1 MAEQSFANHSK
12 YVPGFHFVTL
22 GILGIN
28 LLWAV
33 FRLFV
38 GLPGVPVYDRVL
50 NVAVAAALGLLGWYL
65 RTFPLRAQD
74 RVIRLE
80 ETLRLER
87 LLPADLKPRI
97 ADLRPGQLIALR
109 FASDAE
115 LPELTREVLD
125 GKVGG
130 STEIKQRIQSWR
142 PDYLRM

>member
-12 YVPGFHFVTL
+12 YVPGFHFLTF

-28 LLWAV
+28 LIWSI

-38 GLPGVPVYDRVL
+38 GLQGVPIYDRVL

-80 ETLRLER
+80 EILRLER

-97 ADLRPGQLIALR
+97 ADLRTSQLIALR

-115 LPELTREVLD
+115 LPGLTREVLD
-125 GKVGG
+125 GKITG
-130 STEIKQRIQSWR
+130 SSEIKKRIQSWR
-142 PDYLRM
+142 ADHLRM

>member
-12 YVPGFHFVTL
+12 YVPGFHFLTF

-28 LLWAV
+28 LIWSI

-38 GLPGVPVYDRVL
+38 GLQGVPVYDRIL

-80 ETLRLER
+80 EILRLER
-87 LLPADLKPRI
+87 LLPADLKTRI
-97 ADLRPGQLIALR
+97 SDLRTNQLIALR

-115 LPELTREVLD
+115 LPGLTREVLD
-125 GKVGG
+125 GKITG
-130 STEIKQRIQSWR
+130 SSEIKKRIQSWR
-142 PDYLRM
+142 ADHLRM